1 MVWLVLV
8 VGGGCGGPSRL
19 ARTMV
24 GSVLRRRILLLLFLS
39 IVACGHQG
47 DREWRG
53 VEKQRNRKRA
63 DRKIKKEEE
72 ERNGKEKRRRMRE
85 KSLKKGR
92 QPSRR

>member
-24 GSVLRRRILLLLFLS
+24 GSVLRRLILLLLFLS

-63 DRKIKKEEE
+63 DRKTKK
-72 ERNGKEKRRRMRE
+72 KM
-85 KSLKKGR
+85 KKGTEKGER
-92 QPSRR
+92 EVVKERAPAF